1 MITTKR
7 DNEYVS
13 EAGRQVIQSIG
24 NLIGS
29 AYADTLI
36 GDAGSNVL
44 EGGAGADHLDGG
56 AGTDTASY
64 AGSSTGVTVRLGH
77 QAGDSLTRLVGE
89 QFTALGGLAAETAL
103 DAIRLKS
110 ATMHGTW
117 FGNATVTPIVSTNA
131 ALTNDNQ
138 VTWIYGASN
147 SIGTNNPIYTRAV
160 RIELHKGSN
169 GQIEYKATAWY
180 RSGSHADTLASD
192 LVGGADW
199 TNAPYAVNPSD
210 GGYGLAGVG
219 FEALSFAHGG
229 DAEGD
234 RLANIENLT
243 GSAYADT
250 LIGDAGNNVLDGGAG
265 ADRLDGGAGTDT
277 ASYAGSSAG
286 VTVDLSQP
294 PRQDLTAWLRA
305 NKPGQLQATQ
315 SSLYA
320 AGFAASLAIDGVANE
335 TNHTRNGAAEW
346 LQIDLGASYAVDRIE
361 LYNRQD
367 WSGERLN
374 NATVE
379 LLDAAGHV
387 VQSLGTISGASAAS
401 QHAFEANQTAR
412 YVRINHSN
420 QYLHVAE
427 VKVFGDTAHGGDAEG
442 DRLANIE
449 NLTGSAYADTLIGD
463 AGNNV
468 LDGGAGADL
477 LDGGAGNDTVD
488 YSQSTEAVTVN
499 LAGGKTFNLTER
511 LRAAGKLSASAS
523 SQWSGYAASNV
534 IDGNTDYMHS
544 AITDYA
550 WGGKTQWIEV
560 DLGKSYDLERVEI
573 FIAQAQYVQSVG
585 ARVLLLDENHQ
596 QVKELGTI
604 ANNWTP
610 SHSYDVSDTS
620 GRYIRVEK
628 ANGHYLNIAEIKVHG
643 SVGQGG
649 FAEGDGYASIEN
661 VIGSAYDDTLVGDAS
676 ANKLEGGAGN
686 DTFIGGAGDDRLIGG
701 DGTDTVDYSRSNTAV
716 TISLAEKEF
725 NLTNELRALGK
736 LRASASSENE
746 WMKIF
751 PPQNIIDGDIYT
763 DAIANTLLIP
773 QWFEVDL
780 GASFELTKVDI
791 YRSASADYYTRGARA
806 LLLNEDREVVS
817 ELGTLETLFSVP
829 LYPAM
834 QHSYDVEN
842 LTARFIRVEKHNGYN
857 MSIGEV
863 VVHGIHKGGFGGDV
877 GADRY
882 ESIENAIGSA
892 YSDTLVGDAGAN
904 RLEGGAGSDSL
915 TGGRGADVFVFGVS
929 SLDGATDIITDFAAT
944 GVADHDILSFEG
956 ALQGYGGG
964 SLASWLQL
972 TEGTI
977 RVDREGQGNFDNPEL
992 KIAFNNNPF
1001 GSFADADAMRVS
1013 GVLVA

>member
-219 FEALSFAHGG
+219 FEALSF
-229 DAEGD
+229 
-234 RLANIENLT
+234 
-243 GSAYADT
+243 
-250 LIGDAGNNVLDGGAG
+250 
-265 ADRLDGGAGTDT
+265 
-277 ASYAGSSAG
+277 
-286 VTVDLSQP
+286 
-294 PRQDLTAWLRA
+294 
-305 NKPGQLQATQ
+305 
-315 SSLYA
+315 
-320 AGFAASLAIDGVANE
+320 
-335 TNHTRNGAAEW
+335 
-346 LQIDLGASYAVDRIE
+346 
-361 LYNRQD
+361 
-367 WSGERLN
+367 
-374 NATVE
+374 
-379 LLDAAGHV
+379 
-387 VQSLGTISGASAAS
+387 
-401 QHAFEANQTAR
+401 
-412 YVRINHSN
+412 
-420 QYLHVAE
+420 
-427 VKVFGDTAHGGDAEG
+427 AHGGDAEG